1 MAVVDANVVRV
12 LARLRRL
19 NGDQKSSGMVKL
31 NAQMANALVDPV
43 RPGCFNQVL
52 LFSCCAVWQ
61 EVLHQCSRETCFEMR
76 QDTHSLRQK

>member
-19 NGDQKSSGMVKL
+19 GADQKSSGMVKL
-31 NAQMANALVDPV
+31 NTQLANALVDPV

-52 LFSCCAVWQ
+52 PISGCAVWS
-61 EVLHQCSRETCFEMR
+61 EVLPQWSSGTCFEMR
-76 QDTHSLRQK
+76 QDMHSLSVK